1 MELCLYNS
9 KNGYLEALLRGFRRG
24 FLTPEEY
31 RKLTEVDTLE
41 DLRSVLEDTDYGMFM
56 MDEPSPI
63 AVTTISQKCKE
74 KMANDFNYIRA
85 QAEEPLR
92 TFLDYIAKE
101 KMIDNVIS
109 LIQGTLNNKPA
120 EELLSRVDPLGY
132 FPQMKAII
140 AMDVQNSHDDV
151 LKVLLIETPI
161 GSYFDKY
168 LSMYS
173 THRKGGNVSNLLSD
187 VDIEILRNTLKK
199 EWLEDFYEFI
209 KKLGGKTEEVMGHI
223 LKCVADFRVLAV
235 TLNTIN
241 SSLSVELQNDRNNMF
256 PSFGYLYPEGTD
268 RIRKCWNDETVQAA
282 LEPYP
287 LYYNLYEE
295 CKQFYL
301 KDENAVR
308 ENKIVD
314 NKVKSLEDLLYVKLV
329 KLCETAFEQHYH
341 FGIFYAWVKLK
352 EQEIRNIVWIS
363 DMILMNRKD
372 CIDCIV
378 PIFEPQV

>member
-1 MELCLYNS
+1 MELFFYNT
-9 KNGYLEALLRGFRRG
+9 KNGYLEALLRGFRSS

-41 DLRSVLEDTDYGMFM
+41 DLRSVLEDTDYGSFM

-74 KMANDFNYIRA
+74 KMAHEFNYIRA

-109 LIQGTLNNKPA
+109 LIQGTLNKKPA

-132 FPQMKAII
+132 FPQMKAITT
-140 AMDVQNSHDDV
+140 MDAQNSHDDV

-161 GSYFDKY
+161 GSYFDIY
-168 LSMYS
+168 ISMYS
-173 THRKGGNVSNLLSD
+173 PNRKAGDVSNILND
-187 VDIEILRNTLKK
+187 ADIEILRNTLKK
-199 EWLEDFYEFI
+199 AWLEDFYDFI

-223 LKCVADFRVLAV
+223 LKCVADFRVLSV

-241 SSLSVELQNDRNNMF
+241 SSLNLKLQNDRNNMF
-256 PSFGYLYPEGTD
+256 PCFGYLYPEGTD

-282 LEPYP
+282 LEQYP

-301 KDENAVR
+301 KDENAIG
-308 ENKIVD
+308 EKKIVD
-314 NKVKSLEDLLYVKLV
+314 NKIKSLEDLLYVKLV
-329 KLCETAFEQHYH
+329 KLCETAFEQHCH

-372 CIDCIV
+372 CIDSIV
-378 PIFEPQV
+378 PIFEPLV

>member
-1 MELCLYNS
+1 MELCFYNS
-9 KNGYLEALLRGFRRG
+9 KNGYLEALLRGFRSS
-24 FLTPEEY
+24 FLTPEDY
-31 RKLTEVDTLE
+31 RKLMEADNLE
-41 DLRSVLEDTDYGMFM
+41 DVRSVLEDTDYGSFM
-56 MDEPSPI
+56 MDEPLPI
-63 AVTTISQKCKE
+63 AVTTISKKCKE
-74 KMANDFNYIRA
+74 KMAHEFNYIRA

-109 LIQGTLNNKPA
+109 LIQGTLNKKPA
-120 EELLSRVDPLGY
+120 EELLARADPLGY
-132 FPQMKAII
+132 FPQMKAIT

-168 LSMYS
+168 IALYS
-173 THRKGGNVSNLLSD
+173 PTRKTGGVSNLLND

-199 EWLEDFYEFI
+199 AWLEDFYDFI
-209 KKLGGKTEEVMGHI
+209 KRLGGKTEEVMGHI
-223 LKCVADFRVLAV
+223 LKCVADFRVLSV

-282 LEPYP
+282 LEQYP

-301 KDENAVR
+301 KDENSIR

-329 KLCETAFEQHYH
+329 KLCETAFDQHCH

-372 CIDCIV
+372 CIDSIV
-378 PIFEPQV
+378 PIFEPLV